1 MRKQDKNLFLNYN
14 FDCNS
19 IKNFKELK
27 RKNLIRKYLS
37 YDNDNENKK
46 IQKKLFKGYFSME
59 KNEVQKENDY
69 LLNKKI
75 LNTSKSHKSVCIS
88 NFEHLKKYI
97 YIKDII
103 KVERIKIE
111 IMKIKEKFINRMN
124 NL

>member
-1 MRKQDKNLFLNYN
+1 
-14 FDCNS
+14 
-19 IKNFKELK
+19 
-27 RKNLIRKYLS
+27 
-37 YDNDNENKK
+37 
-46 IQKKLFKGYFSME
+46 ME

-69 LLNKKI
+69 LLNKQI
-75 LNTSKSHKSVCIS
+75 LNISKSHKSVYIS

-111 IMKIKEKFINRMN
+111 IMKIKETFINRMN

>member
-14 FDCNS
+14 FDSNS

-37 YDNDNENKK
+37 YDNDNGNKK
-46 IQKKLFKGYFSME
+46 IQKKLFKLYFSME

-69 LLNKKI
+69 LLNKQI
-75 LNTSKSHKSVCIS
+75 LNTSKSHKSVYIS

>member
-1 MRKQDKNLFLNYN
+1 
-14 FDCNS
+14 
-19 IKNFKELK
+19 
-27 RKNLIRKYLS
+27 
-37 YDNDNENKK
+37 
-46 IQKKLFKGYFSME
+46 ME

-69 LLNKKI
+69 LLNKQI
-75 LNTSKSHKSVCIS
+75 LNTSKSHKSVCTS

-111 IMKIKEKFINRMN
+111 IMKIKETFINRMN